1 MKSIFI
7 IFCVA
12 ALANAMTVNR
22 QQQQV
27 PPQQVGQ
34 GGQHQA
40 RQEQDNQPPIPSQQQ
55 MQGWQNR
62 QQQQVGQRQED
73 QPPMPDQ
80 QQLHGGQNRQQQQTV
95 TEENWQLLVKCLDMD
110 CQAERILQRQQQL
123 QQGQNRQQQQVVKGG
138 QQQVGPRQEDQ
149 PPVPG
154 QQQMQGWQNR
164 QQQQVVKGGQQ
175 QVGPRQEDQPPVLG
189 QQQMQGWQNR
199 QQQQKWPQQVGQ
211 QQVGQRQVDCGTD
224 LCLQMNPLRQQQSVK
239 TRQEVECNE
248 LDCPG
253 IEYWSGTQRQDEH
266 MYTYCQE
273 IPKGTDPYCDQL
285 LGDPEPRQYT
295 DEQSGIH
302 VDEIIHAN
310 FAEVVL
316 PIVLG

>member
-34 GGQHQA
+34 GGQQQA
-40 RQEQDNQPPIPSQQQ
+40 RQGQDDQPPIPGQQQ

-62 QQQQVGQRQED
+62 QQQQVVKGGQQQVGQRQED

-123 QQGQNRQQQQVVKGG
+123 QQG
-138 QQQVGPRQEDQ
+138 
-149 PPVPG
+149 
-154 QQQMQGWQNR
+154 QNR

>member
-62 QQQQVGQRQED
+62 QQQQVGQ
-73 QPPMPDQ
+73 
-80 QQLHGGQNRQQQQTV
+80 
-95 TEENWQLLVKCLDMD
+95 
-110 CQAERILQRQQQL
+110 
-123 QQGQNRQQQQVVKGG
+123 GG
-138 QQQVGPRQEDQ
+138 QQQARQGQDNQ
-149 PPVPG
+149 PPIPG

-175 QVGPRQEDQPPVLG
+175 QVGQRQDVQPPVPG

-199 QQQQKWPQQVGQ
+199 QQQSQCLEMDCESGWLPMRQQQQQVRQGGQKQIGQRQDVQPQIPAQQQFQWGQNRQQQKCLTVDCVLERFPPLPQLQTQDFQNRQQQLIPPQRIGQGGQ
-211 QQVGQRQVDCGTD
+211 QQVGQRQIDQIPITG
-224 LCLQMNPLRQQQSVK
+224 QQQ
-239 TRQEVECNE
+239 Q
-248 LDCPG
+248 
-253 IEYWSGTQRQDEH
+253 QRQFCKPGECEYD
-266 MYTYCQE
+266 
-273 IPKGTDPYCDQL
+273 L
-285 LGDPEPRQYT
+285 
-295 DEQSGIH
+295 
-302 VDEIIHAN
+302 
-310 FAEVVL
+310 
-316 PIVLG
+316 